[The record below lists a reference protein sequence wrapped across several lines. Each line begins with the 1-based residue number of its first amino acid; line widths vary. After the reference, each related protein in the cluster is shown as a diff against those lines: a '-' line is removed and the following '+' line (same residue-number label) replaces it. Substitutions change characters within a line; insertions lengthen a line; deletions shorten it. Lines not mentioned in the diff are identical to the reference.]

1 MGLSIGIVGLPNVGK
16 STVFNA
22 LVGEQNAQV
31 SNYPFCTIQP
41 NQAIVPVPDP
51 RVERLQEIVEVP
63 NAIHA
68 TIQFVDIAGLVK
80 GASKGEGLGN
90 QFLGNIRNTD
100 AILHVVRCFED
111 PNVVH
116 VSGEIDPRA
125 DIEIINVELILAD
138 LEQLERKIDKLN
150 RQVKGDKRLQPY
162 LEIAYEIRVHLQKG
176 EMMSSFSHKDNE
188 WFRNLSKDL
197 RFLTNKPV
205 IYAANVNEEGLTDDN
220 PLVDT
225 VFDVSQEHDAK
236 CIVLCAKLEEELVD
250 LSPEEKVEY
259 LKLIGLEESGLD
271 QVIRKSFK
279 ALNLISFFT
288 KNEREVRAWNI
299 PNGTTAPEAAGVIH
313 SDFEKGFIRAEVI
326 PYDTYIQ
333 FESDSDVKSAG
344 KMRLEGKNY
353 IVQDGDVILFR
364 FNV

>member
-1 MGLSIGIVGLPNVGK
+1 MGLRIGIIGLPNVGK

-41 NQAIVPVPDP
+41 NQAVVPVPDP
-51 RVERLQEIVEVP
+51 RVERLQQIVGVP

-68 TIQFVDIAGLVK
+68 TIQFVDIAGLVR

-116 VSGEIDPRA
+116 VSGKIDPRS
-125 DIEIINVELILAD
+125 DIEIINIELVLAD
-138 LEQLERKIDKLN
+138 LEQLERKIDRLT
-150 RQVKGDKRLQPY
+150 RQVKGDNKLQPF
-162 LEIAYEIRVHLQKG
+162 LELAYNLRTHLQKG
-176 EMMSSFSHKDNE
+176 DLISTFPHKNNE
-188 WFRNLSKDL
+188 RFQSLRTEL
-197 RFLTNKPV
+197 RFLTDKSV
-205 IYAANVNEEGLTDDN
+205 IYAANVKEDGLTEDN
-220 PLVDT
+220 PFVIS
-225 VFDVSQEHDAK
+225 VCEVSKEEDAE
-236 CIVLCAKLEEELVD
+236 CIVLCAKLEEELVGLD
-250 LSPEEKVEY
+250 PKEKTEY
-259 LKLIGLEESGLD
+259 LNIIGLKESGLD
-271 QVIRKSFK
+271 QVIRKSYK

-299 PNGTTAPEAAGVIH
+299 PYGTTAREAAGVIH

-326 PYDTYIQ
+326 PYETYVQFGSDT
-333 FESDSDVKSAG
+333 DVKSAG

-353 IVQDGDVILFR
+353 KVQDGDVILFR